1 MKTKMSILT
10 VILALA
16 LLAGCG
22 VTYSNPQENVSAPT
36 GNPAVVIPSDSVDMD
51 ATDSVDTDATDSVD
65 METTDS
71 VDMDVTDATTEV
83 PTEEPAPFVVT
94 VRPVI
99 TAPQNQVTVTTVDEF
114 LAAIAPN
121 TEIVVDA
128 ELLDLSKA
136 TGYGKTNGDYYYW
149 ADAYDGPELY
159 IAEVSDL
166 TIRGSGEDHNANVIS
181 SVPRYSN
188 VLNFCNCSRVMVSG
202 LTAGHTEEP
211 GYCVGGVLYF
221 LNCQDILV
229 EDCGLFGCGT
239 LGVTAESSK
248 NIQIVNNDI
257 YDCTV
262 GGVELNFCDDV
273 NVDGNTFRDL
283 GGAAFRVYQCKNV
296 TCEGAPIHDFNPR

>member
-1 MKTKMSILT
+1 MKTTMKILSL
-10 VILALA
+10 ILIGA
-16 LLAGCG
+16 LLAGCS
-22 VTYSNPQENVSAPT
+22 TNPDPDAITSTQE
-36 GNPAVVIPSDSVDMD
+36 IPP
-51 ATDSVDTDATDSVD
+51 
-65 METTDS
+65 ETTAAATT
-71 VDMDVTDATTEV
+71 DVTQPMVLEETEAQ
-83 PTEEPAPFVVT
+83 TESTEPFVIEIK
-94 VRPVI
+94 PVI
-99 TAPQNQVTVTTVDEF
+99 TEVQNQVTVTTPDEF

-121 TEIVVDA
+121 TEIIVDA

-188 VLNFCNCSRVMVSG
+188 VLNFYNCSRVMVKG

-211 GYCVGGVLYF
+211 GYCLGGVLYF
-221 LNCQDILV
+221 INSQDILV

-239 LGVTAESSK
+239 LGVKAESSK

-283 GGAAFRVYQCKNV
+283 GGKTFRVYQCKNV
-296 TCEGAPIHDFNPR
+296 TCDGAPIHDSHPR